1 MFLTSVLLSLLVLAV
16 VRWYLKRRVL
26 PPGPPAVPVLG
37 CLPFLQ
43 LRRELVDWSL
53 DPRVTRHRL
62 ATVTLG
68 PRNLFVIN
76 DLQLAKEL
84 FDREDFNGRNVSDF
98 MKQVKVVNGKIR
110 GIIAAKGE
118 DWVKQRRF
126 GLRTLR
132 DLGFAR
138 QGIEDIINE
147 EIDQII
153 DMMVSENDE
162 ENFLVDSVFNIP
174 VINVL
179 WQLVAGYKFDKKVSE
194 ERNVINNISMIFR
207 NFFSLATFPLG
218 LTKFFRK
225 KFVEENLKVVKNQ
238 RKYIKGIRIKLERN

>member
-1 MFLTSVLLSLLVLAV
+1 MFLTSVLLFLLVLAV

-43 LRRELVDWSL
+43 LRRGLVDWSL

-98 MKQVKVVNGKIR
+98 MKQVKVVNRKIR
-110 GIIAAKGE
+110 GRRRLGQTEKVWTE
-118 DWVKQRRF
+118 DPQRS
-126 GLRTLR
+126 GLC
-132 DLGFAR
+132 
-138 QGIEDIINE
+138 
-147 EIDQII
+147 
-153 DMMVSENDE
+153 S
-162 ENFLVDSVFNIP
+162 
-174 VINVL
+174 
-179 WQLVAGYKFDKKVSE
+179 AGHRGYHKRGD
-194 ERNVINNISMIFR
+194 
-207 NFFSLATFPLG
+207 
-218 LTKFFRK
+218 
-225 KFVEENLKVVKNQ
+225 
-238 RKYIKGIRIKLERN
+238 

>member
-43 LRRELVDWSL
+43 LRRGLVDWSL
-53 DPRVTRHRL
+53 DPRVTGHRL

-76 DLQLAKEL
+76 DLQVAKE
-84 FDREDFNGRNVSDF
+84 
-98 MKQVKVVNGKIR
+98 QVKVVNGKIR

-225 KFVEENLKVVKNQ
+225 KFVEDNLKVVKNQ
-238 RKYIKGIRIKLERN
+238 REYIEGIRIKL

>member
-43 LRRELVDWSL
+43 LRRGLVDWSL

-110 GIIAAKGE
+110 GIIAAKAKTGSNRE
-118 DWVKQRRF
+118 
-126 GLRTLR
+126 GL
-132 DLGFAR
+132 D
-138 QGIEDIINE
+138 
-147 EIDQII
+147 
-153 DMMVSENDE
+153 
-162 ENFLVDSVFNIP
+162 
-174 VINVL
+174 
-179 WQLVAGYKFDKKVSE
+179 
-194 ERNVINNISMIFR
+194 
-207 NFFSLATFPLG
+207 
-218 LTKFFRK
+218 
-225 KFVEENLKVVKNQ
+225 
-238 RKYIKGIRIKLERN
+238 

>member
-43 LRRELVDWSL
+43 LRRGLVDWSL

-76 DLQLAKEL
+76 DLPLAKEL

-138 QGIEDIINE
+138 RGIEDIINE

-153 DMMVSENDE
+153 DMMVSESDE
-162 ENFLVDSVFNIP
+162 ENFLVESVFNIP

-194 ERNVINNISMIFR
+194 ERNVINNISMIFK

-225 KFVEENLKVVKNQ
+225 KFVEDNLKVVKNQ
-238 RKYIKGIRIKLERN
+238 REYIEGIRIKL